1 MRRSYPGQRSAYI
14 TSHKSGPR
22 QSAHGPCH
30 LRGGIED
37 AGVVAGR
44 LRVST
49 STAVAVAV
57 AAQVGRLRNT
67 GTTAIVVAAETGTG
81 ESSIA
86 VVVAAAT
93 AAIIGRMPSRPCQQA
108 CHRRRRRRCLRLAVF
123 SERV

>member
-1 MRRSYPGQRSAYI
+1 MRRSLVWQATLTSSA
-14 TSHKSGPR
+14 TSRCPR
-22 QSAHGPCH
+22 QNAHGPCH
-30 LRGGIED
+30 LRGSIED

-49 STAVAVAV
+49 STAVAVA
-57 AAQVGRLRNT
+57 AEIGRLRNT

-108 CHRRRRRRCLRLAVF
+108 CLRRRRCLRLAVF

>member
-49 STAVAVAV
+49 STAVAVA
-57 AAQVGRLRNT
+57 AEIGRLRNT

-108 CHRRRRRRCLRLAVF
+108 CLRRRRCLRLAVF